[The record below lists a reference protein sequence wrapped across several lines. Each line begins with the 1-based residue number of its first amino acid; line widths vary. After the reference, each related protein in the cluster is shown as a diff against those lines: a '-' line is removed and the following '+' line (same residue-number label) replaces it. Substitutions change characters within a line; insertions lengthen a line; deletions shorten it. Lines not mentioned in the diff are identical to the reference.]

1 MVNRKNNPVMGNKNR
16 NRCVESSVV
25 SKHIERRVHSL
36 FKLLNRYTNEEV
48 D

>member
-25 SKHIERRVHSL
+25 SKHIERRFYSL
-36 FKLLNRYTNEEV
+36 FKLLNIYTNEEV